1 MKLNNQSVVEHPE
14 TGEVITLFTKVH
26 KEGIEQTYGRVQ
38 IQSVAL
44 TLNNGFVSQKKRTA
58 FVTLDSDALQLIGGQ
73 IKAGAPYPQEGRI
86 IVKETLEPQWL
97 DHKPKIN
104 PTTGETIEINGHL
117 IYRSTEF
124 TSNMDAQDVIVNP
137 YSVKEPEE
145 TLNAEEQLIEDELVM

>member
-14 TGEVITLFTKVH
+14 TGEVITLFTKLD
-26 KEGIEQTYGRVQ
+26 KEGNEQTYGRVQ

-58 FVTLDSDALQLIGGQ
+58 FVTLDSPALQLIGSK
-73 IKAGAPYPQEGRI
+73 IKAGMPYPMEGKI
-86 IVKETLEPQWL
+86 TILETLEPQWL

-145 TLNAEEQLIEDELVM
+145 TVHAEEQLIEESEVI